1 MEAFRGAALVRQGAG
16 FITEDHVLPAGVRRG
31 GDAVQGAAVV
41 EDFRRGVLL
50 HGHGRPE
57 LGEPEGP
64 VRAGG
69 RVLDGHR
76 VEGLSGFRIGGTF
89 GPDDP
94 AGLRAG
100 EGEEAG
106 GQGKQRFGVHGQAV
120 WFPEPKMGKKYRDTN
135 TLTHFVYSNTQ
146 IFVHP
151 WSFAVNFAN
160 NKVGE
165 SFYFKIFYKHAL
177 ERNTKTIY

>member
-1 MEAFRGAALVRQGAG
+1 MHRLSREEYVFHFHGNGFLSFLLQMEAFRGAALVRQGAG

-41 EDFRRGVLL
+41 ENLRLRPFL
-50 HGHGRPE
+50 HLDGRAE

-100 EGEEAG
+100 EGEVAG

-120 WFPEPKMGKKYRDTN
+120 WFSKAKDGEKMAGCK
-135 TLTHFVYSNTQ
+135 
-146 IFVHP
+146 
-151 WSFAVNFAN
+151 
-160 NKVGE
+160 
-165 SFYFKIFYKHAL
+165 
-177 ERNTKTIY
+177 